1 MKLTFDD
8 ISIVPKYSEVTSRSL
23 CDTSTKIGDIELKT
37 PLIASPMDTVCGHVM
52 ARRMDELG
60 GIGILH
66 RFNSVEDNI
75 DNGLWLEGANFHE
88 GEHQYG
94 LAVGVTYPEGIKM
107 TLKEGYI
114 HGHLSPTLVCIDVA
128 HGHHKMVKDT
138 IALIK
143 DIDEDIHVMAGSI
156 CTASAA
162 ADLESWGA
170 DSLRVGI
177 GNGSMCETRI
187 RAGVGIPQVN
197 AIIECRKETSISI
210 ISDGGCRTTGDVAKA
225 IAMGADAVMIG
236 SLFAGT
242 KETPGHIQKMGQW
255 PNEQLYK
262 KYQGSASL
270 RSKIARGEINNV
282 EGNSRIIPYK
292 GKVKRIVNDINDGL
306 RSAMSYVGAN
316 NIKELQKNASF
327 VQVSQ
332 AGLVEAQPHGLI

>member
-8 ISIVPKYSEVTSRSL
+8 MTIVPKYSEVMSRSL
-23 CDTSTKIGDIELKT
+23 CDTSTKIGNIELGT
-37 PLIASPMDTVCGHVM
+37 PLIASPMDTVCGRSM
-52 ARRMDELG
+52 ANRITELG
-60 GIGILH
+60 GLGILH
-66 RFNSVEDNI
+66 RFMGWEDQLDI
-75 DNGLWLEGANFHE
+75 ANE
-88 GEHQYG
+88 LDRRSEHSALKVHYG
-94 LAVGVTYPEGIKM
+94 VAVGVKDEHRIAELIADAKPSLM
-107 TLKEGYI
+107 
-114 HGHLSPTLVCIDVA
+114 CIDVA
-128 HGHHKMVKDT
+128 HGHHIMVKNT
-138 IALIK
+138 IDFIRDL
-143 DIDEDIHVMAGSI
+143 DSDIHIMAGSI
-156 CTASAA
+156 CTAKAA

-187 RAGVGIPQVN
+187 RAGVGVPQVN
-197 AIIECRKETSISI
+197 AIIECKDETSISI

-225 IAMGADAVMIG
+225 IALGADAVMIG

-255 PNEQLYK
+255 PNEQLFK
-262 KYQGSASL
+262 KYQGSASID
-270 RSKIARGEINNV
+270 SKIARGEINNV

-316 NIKELQKNASF
+316 NIEEFQKNASF

-332 AGLVEAQPHGLI
+332 AGQIEAKPHGLI